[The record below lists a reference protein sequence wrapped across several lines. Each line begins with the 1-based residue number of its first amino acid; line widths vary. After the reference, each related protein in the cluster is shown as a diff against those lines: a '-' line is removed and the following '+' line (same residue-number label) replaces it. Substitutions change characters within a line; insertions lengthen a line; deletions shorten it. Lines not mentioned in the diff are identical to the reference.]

1 MQFAD
6 HLRRKP
12 RLVIRRKPQLVI
24 RRKPRLVIRDVPLRL
39 DLNDI
44 AGRKHG
50 FFRRVESNRGSVA
63 NAAYPNCVFG
73 IVAGDTLGPDHQQST
88 RRTEA
93 RLDVA
98 QTLERVLK
106 LDQRLPNKE
115 RLYIAKPDVKIAH
128 VLPKMRD
135 LGLKLEI
142 CPSTNDFSI
151 C

>member
-6 HLRRKP
+6 HL
-12 RLVIRRKPQLVI
+12 

-50 FFRRVESNRGSVA
+50 FFRRVESNQGSVA

-73 IVAGDTLGPDHQQST
+73 IAVDASGTFGPDRQQST

-98 QTLERVLK
+98 QTLER
-106 LDQRLPNKE
+106 
-115 RLYIAKPDVKIAH
+115 
-128 VLPKMRD
+128 
-135 LGLKLEI
+135 GLKLGQSLPQIE
-142 CPSTNDFSI
+142 PPLRRPA
-151 C
+151 